1 MRGRRSF
8 GALVGLAMI
17 GLGVLIL
24 LAMVLPAGFW
34 WVVFGLGLIG
44 GGWGCCRRRW

>member
-1 MRGRRSF
+1 MRGRRPL
-8 GALVGLAMI
+8 GALIGLAMI

-34 WVVFGLGLIG
+34 WFVLGLGLIG